1 MLALTK
7 VNVEACSHGAVSI
20 RQLLSYVLFPTAYSI
35 TRIEEEEDDE
45 SVFIGSF

>member
-1 MLALTK
+1 MLALSK

-20 RQLLSYVLFPTAYSI
+20 GRLLSYVLFSTAHSI

-45 SVFIGSF
+45 SVFIRSF